1 LNPASK
7 PSLAHSMENQGD
19 GNCTTPDVDI
29 ESSTRDKKKRGN
41 MIKALARTLTKI

>member
-1 LNPASK
+1 
-7 PSLAHSMENQGD
+7 MENQGD

-29 ESSTRDKKKRGN
+29 ESSTRDKKRGN